1 MKKIIYL
8 LFCACSP
15 FLSFAQVDSLKES
28 LLTLEGK
35 AKLEALNKL
44 TVLDT
49 AVPFSYY
56 HKQAITLAT
65 QLKDRAGEANAFCSM
80 GDRYYDIQVYDSAL
94 VYYMKG
100 VTVARNYKLRHELI
114 KSLDKSGMALEDK
127 TIYDRALPLYNEAL
141 SESRK
146 SGNKKDIA
154 SALEYLGIFYL
165 NQRNDSLA
173 FKCLN
178 EQLEL
183 TKQLNDSSATAVCL
197 NNIGFLYY
205 QRGEY
210 ENCIQHY
217 QKSLVIERN
226 LNDIYAVTQSLINIG
241 ITYDEQG
248 TYEPAI
254 KNLLEAISY
263 FEKQNAPLELASCYN
278 TVGLIL
284 TKLNETDS
292 ALAYHFKA
300 LKIRQSIKY
309 KKGIAMSFTNIGETY
324 KEQGKY
330 DSALVYLNRSL
341 VLKNE
346 IGDKAL
352 IASSLDLLG
361 EVYFLQKDFIQAE
374 NFYLQS
380 MQLKQ
385 EVVDPKGKATTMNK
399 LGALYIQ
406 WQKYDLAIKN
416 LDEARKIATTS
427 GAKKILLDNYEITI
441 TALRAKGDNTEAL
454 HYYDLYTE
462 LNESI
467 LGEQKTKAISELQVK
482 YDTEKKEQ
490 RIIFL
495 AEQAKADAAI
505 LSKKNT
511 LIISLIISS
520 LLLVMV
526 VLISFKA
533 YRSGVK
539 ANKQSKVIIGQKQM
553 LLEQKQN
560 VMKELHHRVKNNLQM
575 LSSLLKLQRGR
586 LEDESTKN
594 AIKAVEHRLNAM
606 LFIHQDL
613 YGESVGSE
621 VSMKEY
627 LQKLIDNL
635 LFSYGYSKD
644 QVKINLAADILSLDP
659 DKALSIGFICN
670 EVISNSFKHA
680 FSKTG
685 KPELTIIL
693 KEENDQL
700 HFTLADNGKGMSIE
714 NDVEKTNS
722 FGLRLIQMFVK
733 DLQGK
738 LSMKS
743 DQQGSRFEFIIP
755 TNQITL

>member
-1 MKKIIYL
+1 MKKIFWL
-8 LFCACSP
+8 VCFCLPATCFS
-15 FLSFAQVDSLKES
+15 QVDSLKQQLS
-28 LLTLEGK
+28 TAQGK
-35 AKLEALNKL
+35 EKIQLLNKL
-44 TVLDT
+44 TIEDPT
-49 AVPFSYY
+49 SFINY
-56 HKQAITLAT
+56 HQQAISLAH
-65 QLKDRAGEANAFCSM
+65 QLHDVAGEINALCAM
-80 GDRYYDIQVYDSAL
+80 GDHYYDSSDLDSAFF
-94 VYYMKG
+94 YYAKG
-100 VTVARNYKLRHELI
+100 ADVARKNLDQHELI
-114 KSLDKSGMALEDK
+114 ICLELSARVLEDQSYYARALKLYTEALLESKKTDDKNDKAYALEC
-127 TIYDRALPLYNEAL
+127 IGLY
-141 SESRK
+141 
-146 SGNKKDIA
+146 
-154 SALEYLGIFYL
+154 YLY
-165 NQRNDSLA
+165 QRSDSLA
-173 FKCLN
+173 LKSFD
-178 EQLEL
+178 EQMNFLAE
-183 TKQLNDSSATAVCL
+183 LNDSATMAMCY
-197 NNIGFLYY
+197 NNIGLVHYN
-205 QRGEY
+205 RSEY
-210 ENCIQHY
+210 ENCIQYY
-217 QKSLVIERN
+217 QKSLAIERA
-226 LNDIYAVTQSLINIG
+226 LNDQNTVAESLLNIG
-241 ITYDEQG
+241 IVYGEQG
-248 TYEPAI
+248 DYEKAFA
-254 KNLLEAISY
+254 NLLQAVPI
-263 FEKQNAPLELASCYN
+263 FEKKKSFKRLASCYN
-278 TVGLIL
+278 SIANLHL
-284 TKLNETDS
+284 KLDESDE
-292 ALAYHFKA
+292 ALSYHFQS
-300 LKIRQSIKY
+300 LKLSQKNKY

-341 VLKNE
+341 ILKNE

-441 TALRAKGDNTEAL
+441 TALRAKGADKEAL

-495 AEQAKADAAI
+495 AEQAKATAAI

-511 LIISLIISS
+511 LIYSLVISS
-520 LLLVMV
+520 FLLIMI
-526 VLISFKA
+526 VLISLKA

-539 ANKQSKVIIGQKQM
+539 SNKQSKVIIEQKQM

-560 VMKELHHRVKNNLQM
+560 VMQELHHRVKNNLQM

-627 LQKLIDNL
+627 LRKLIDNL

-644 QVKINLAADILSLDP
+644 QVKINLSADILSLDP

-693 KEENDQL
+693 KKENDLL
-700 HFTLADNGKGMSIE
+700 HFTLADNGKGMSVE
-714 NDVEKTNS
+714 NDIEKTNS

-738 LSMKS
+738 LSMES

-755 TNQITL
+755 VNQIST